1 MTPPY
6 PIGTPLWQRLIGPYA
21 KTHPSGLLDDDG
33 GVPSP
38 RPKARHDLSC
48 GVPFGFT
55 PERMSSAPL
64 ACIIHAFYPEVLSVL
79 LPLISNIPCAVDLFL
94 STDTE
99 EKRAEIA
106 GHCAGFTKGG
116 VEIRLAPNRGR
127 DIAPKLIAFRDVYEC
142 YDLFLHLHTKR
153 SLHADKLAS
162 WGDYLTATLVGSPEI
177 AGSILALFDDPKMG
191 IVFPQHLFRLRRSLR
206 WGHNYD
212 HARRLLARMGV
223 TLQADWP
230 LDFPSG
236 SMFFGRSAALKPLL
250 DLGLDFEDFS
260 QEAGQVDGTPAHAIE
275 RIILHV
281 AEHAGFEWLKVAR
294 ADLYPLRSAVLPV
307 PDAAAL
313 ATVKQ
318 RLHSP
323 CIQPSMT
330 ASIAP
335 GLPGRVVLLPL
346 EGLAAHRVIEVGV
359 AEDRREALHCGLL
372 LWQRRDPVEASRWPI
387 FDATARLL
395 PDAMPANR
403 IAAMPAPA
411 GECLRLRL
419 DGGGPL
425 EERAIAV
432 DIPEGSSAMHWADA
446 IEAMIEAMKRADVL
460 R

>member
-1 MTPPY
+1 MKPPH
-6 PIGTPLWQRLIGPYA
+6 PIGTPIWQRLIGPYA

-64 ACIIHAFYPEVLSVL
+64 ACIIHAFYPDVLPAL
-79 LPLISNIPCAVDLFL
+79 LPLIANIPRAVDLLL

-127 DIAPKLIAFRDVYEC
+127 DIAPKLIAFRDVYER

-162 WGDYLTATLVGSPEI
+162 WGDYLTATLLGSPEI
-177 AGSILALFDDPKMG
+177 AGSILALFDDPNMG

-250 DLGLDFEDFS
+250 DLDLDFEDFS

-281 AEHAGFEWLKVAR
+281 AEHAGYEWLKVAR
-294 ADLYPLRSAVLPV
+294 ADLYPLPRTVLAVPGAASLTEVKRRLHAPCLPLRPPPVIEAAPPGSVILHLPEREASARLIAIETP
-307 PDAAAL
+307 AEHRAAL
-313 ATVKQ
+313 YK
-318 RLHSP
+318 
-323 CIQPSMT
+323 
-330 ASIAP
+330 
-335 GLPGRVVLLPL
+335 GLS
-346 EGLAAHRVIEVGV
+346 
-359 AEDRREALHCGLL
+359 
-372 LWQRRDPVEASRWPI
+372 LWQRRDPVEAARWPI
-387 FDATARLL
+387 LLGAAAFSAATMPRNMIRTLMAPEQQTMRMLL
-395 PDAMPANR
+395 GWDQSTTGPFAAIVSNGNDPA
-403 IAAMPAPA
+403 A
-411 GECLRLRL
+411 
-419 DGGGPL
+419 
-425 EERAIAV
+425 
-432 DIPEGSSAMHWADA
+432 WADA
-446 IEAMIEAMKRADVL
+446 IAGVIEAMKRI
-460 R
+460 